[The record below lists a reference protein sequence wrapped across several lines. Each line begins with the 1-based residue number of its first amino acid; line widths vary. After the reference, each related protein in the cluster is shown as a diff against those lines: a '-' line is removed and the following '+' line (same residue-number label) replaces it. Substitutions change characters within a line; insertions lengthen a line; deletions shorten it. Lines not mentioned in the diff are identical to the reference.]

1 MGDTPNTRVVTMLY
15 VGDVT
20 RARDFYR
27 DVLDREPT
35 MDAGSYAEFTWGNL
49 VLGLR
54 ARDNAVRQ
62 FAGRVASSPGPVAQ
76 QITVEVTD
84 PDGLLA
90 RARAHGAEL
99 VQPPTDQPWGMRSA
113 AFLDPDGH
121 LVEVC
126 APLA

>member
-1 MGDTPNTRVVTMLY
+1 MADTPSARAVTMLY
-15 VGDVT
+15 VADVA

-27 DVLDREPT
+27 DVLGREPT
-35 MDAGSYAEFTWGNL
+35 MDAGSYAEFAWGNV

-54 ARDNAVRQ
+54 ARDNALRQ
-62 FAGRVASSPGPVAQ
+62 FAERVAPSSGRVDQ
-76 QITVEVTD
+76 QITVEVDD
-84 PDGLLA
+84 PDALLA

-121 LVEVC
+121 LVEV
-126 APLA
+126 

>member
-1 MGDTPNTRVVTMLY
+1 MLY
-15 VGDVT
+15 VADVA

-27 DVLDREPT
+27 QLLGREPT

-54 ARDNAVRQ
+54 ARDNARRQ
-62 FAGRVASSPGPVAQ
+62 FGARVAPSPGTVAQ
-76 QITVEVTD
+76 QITVEVD
-84 PDGLLA
+84 DADAVLA

-99 VQPPTDQPWGMRSA
+99 VQRPTDQPWGMRA
-113 AFLDPDGH
+113 ASFLDLDGH

-126 APLA
+126 TALG